1 MARETREQ
9 WEARVQRWQRS
20 GMDAAS
26 FAAREGVAP
35 ERLRWWRWQLGLGPR
50 AQRAAETPR
59 FVEVVLEGRSE
70 PPVSARAEA
79 ELELVIGQ
87 RRVLVRPG
95 FDAESLRRVLAVLE
109 EG

>member
-1 MARETREQ
+1 
-9 WEARVQRWQRS
+9 
-20 GMDAAS
+20 
-26 FAAREGVAP
+26 
-35 ERLRWWRWQLGLGPR
+35 
-50 AQRAAETPR
+50 
-59 FVEVVLEGRSE
+59 VVLEGRSE

>member
-1 MARETREQ
+1 
-9 WEARVQRWQRS
+9 
-20 GMDAAS
+20 MDASS
-26 FAAREGVAP
+26 FATREGVKAQQ
-35 ERLRWWRWQLGLGPR
+35 LRWWRWQLGLGPR
-50 AQRAAETPR
+50 GRRAADAPQ

-70 PPVSARAEA
+70 PPVPARAEA

-95 FDAESLRRVLAVLE
+95 FDAESLRQVVAVLE

>member
-1 MARETREQ
+1 
-9 WEARVQRWQRS
+9 
-20 GMDAAS
+20 MDAAS
-26 FAAREGVAP
+26 FATREGVSP

-50 AQRAAETPR
+50 AQRAAEAPR
-59 FVEVVLEGRSE
+59 CVEVVLESRSE
-70 PPVSARAEA
+70 PLELARAGA

>member
-1 MARETREQ
+1 
-9 WEARVQRWQRS
+9 
-20 GMDAAS
+20 
-26 FAAREGVAP
+26 
-35 ERLRWWRWQLGLGPR
+35 
-50 AQRAAETPR
+50 
-59 FVEVVLEGRSE
+59 VEVVLEGRSE
-70 PPVSARAEA
+70 SPVSARAEA

>member
-9 WEARVQRWQRS
+9 WEERVRRWQRS

-50 AQRAAETPR
+50 ARRAADTSR

-70 PPVSARAEA
+70 PEVPARAEA
-79 ELELVIGQ
+79 ELELVLGQ

-109 EG
+109 ES